1 MTPDSWQHT
10 KIVCTLG
17 PATDAP
23 GVLEGLT
30 SAGMDLARIN
40 LSHGVPDEHAR
51 RIQRVREISRNL
63 GRPVG
68 ILADLPGPKFRLG
81 EIPGGSRELPAGAQV
96 YLAKAASAPNV
107 LPVRQHALLAALRAG
122 ESVHLADG
130 AIRLV
135 VKTPAADQV
144 ECEVLAGGTVRSGSG
159 VNVPELQLP
168 GLVPTERDRMCLAF
182 AVSQAVDWIG
192 VSFVQGADDLTR
204 VRACLVDT
212 CTPLLIAKIEKRAA
226 LAALDSI
233 VEAADAIMVARGD
246 LGVETDLAE
255 IPLIQKRIIAAA
267 NVKGRPVVTATQM
280 LESMVEHTRP
290 TRAEVTDIANAV
302 LDGTDAVMLSA
313 ESAIGRNPV
322 AAVAILRRVIVATQA
337 EYAATIAQARL
348 AAAVS
353 ADEALAFAACQ
364 LAGQLDARA
373 IIVQARNLRQ
383 VAAIARFRPRA
394 PIVALTDSSMVW
406 GSLTLV
412 SGVSPLCV
420 PSQTDAQACI
430 ARARDWLYEHAL
442 ARPGEQAVAL
452 SASAGAE
459 TTVDTL
465 QVVRLLDPGA
475 VVPLSLTAI
484 NARPQQNG
492 RVHHDENGE
501 RADP

>member
-10 KIVCTLG
+10 KIICTLG
-17 PATDAP
+17 PSTDAP
-23 GVLEGLT
+23 GVLEGLIG
-30 SAGMDLARIN
+30 AGMDLARIN

-51 RIQRVREISRNL
+51 RIRRVREVSRNL

-81 EIPGGSRELPAGAQV
+81 EIPGGSRDLPGGARV
-96 YLAKAASAPNV
+96 YLAKEASTPNV
-107 LPVRQHALLAALRAG
+107 LPIRQHALLAALRAG
-122 ESVHLADG
+122 QSVYLADG

-135 VKTPAADQV
+135 VKAEAADQV

-159 VNVPELQLP
+159 VNLPELQLP
-168 GLVPTERDRMCLAF
+168 GLVPTERDRICLAF

-204 VRACLVDT
+204 VRACLVDA
-212 CTPLLIAKIEKRAA
+212 CMPLLMAKIEKRGA

-246 LGVETDLAE
+246 LGVETDLAQ
-255 IPLIQKRIIAAA
+255 IPLVQKRIIAAA
-267 NVKGRPVVTATQM
+267 NAKARPVVTATQM
-280 LESMVEHTRP
+280 LESMVEHTQP
-290 TRAEVTDIANAV
+290 TRAEVTDVANAV

-322 AAVAILRRVIVATQA
+322 AAVQILRRVIVATQA

-348 AAAVS
+348 AAGAAVS

-364 LAGQLDARA
+364 LAERLNARA
-373 IIVQARNLRQ
+373 IIVQVQNLRQ
-383 VAAIARFRPRA
+383 AAAIARFRPRA
-394 PIVALTDSSMVW
+394 LIVALTDSSSVC

-412 SGVSPLCV
+412 AGVSPLCV
-420 PSQTDAQACI
+420 PSQADVQARV
-430 ARARDWLYEHAL
+430 ARARDWLYLHAL

-452 SASAGAE
+452 SASAGVE
-459 TTVDTL
+459 TTADTL
-465 QVVRLLDPGA
+465 QVVRLLEPGA
-475 VVPLSLTAI
+475 SGT
-484 NARPQQNG
+484 
-492 RVHHDENGE
+492 
-501 RADP
+501 